1 MRRNLYVLYGD
12 RVAGGPNG
20 KRGQGGLRSTARPVL
35 GIPPGMIPAPP
46 PRPTLPSA
54 EQAGQADALRGGLVS
69 GLIATLALLALATL
83 GGLALAERG
92 DVAPIALLYLGP
104 VMFAAIRLGLRPG
117 LGAGLLSSLVYTYF
131 FIPPRF
137 TLLVADPAQLITLVV
152 LLGVALG
159 GSHMAK
165 RLHEQARL
173 AEARAG
179 RDALL
184 AGFAGSLMAVTRAE
198 ALWAFLASE
207 IARVFD
213 VRVLV
218 LAPDEGGALALVAA
232 EPAQERADLLE
243 MAAAQWCFDGGRAT
257 GPGGQV
263 PTASE
268 WLFVPVPGR
277 AGPLAVVGVGHP
289 EAAMPLHGPQLPLME
304 SLLAQTGLALSRM
317 VLEEQAHALDRV
329 QERERLR
336 SALLSSIGHD
346 LRTPLTTVLG
356 TLRAL
361 QPLSADQATAL
372 SSARAEAERL
382 DRFVANLI
390 DMVRI
395 ETGAIER
402 AAEAVDLAE
411 ACDAALDHFAP
422 GLLRGRV
429 ALAVADDLPLVMAD
443 PRLLHHCLINL
454 IDNADR
460 HGGPDGT
467 IAIEGLAL
475 ADGGVELA
483 VCDQGPG
490 VPADERERIF
500 GLFARIEGTDR
511 TGGTGLGLAIVKGFA
526 DAMGV
531 AVEAGERQGG
541 GARFVLRFPA
551 GLVRAEPLRGVSA

>member
-1 MRRNLYVLYGD
+1 M
-12 RVAGGPNG
+12 
-20 KRGQGGLRSTARPVL
+20 T
-35 GIPPGMIPAPP
+35 PAPP

-54 EQAGQADALRGGLVS
+54 EQAGGADALRGGLVS
-69 GLIATLALLALATL
+69 GLIATLALLGLATL
-83 GGLALAERG
+83 AGLALAERG

-277 AGPLAVVGVGHP
+277 GGPLAVVGVGHP
-289 EAAMPLHGPQLPLME
+289 EAAMPLHGPQLPLLE

-490 VPADERERIF
+490 VPAGERERIF

-531 AVEAGERQGG
+531 VVEAGERQGG

-551 GLVRAEPLRGVSA
+551 GLVRAVPLRGVSA